1 MEGTKIKKCCNLTNG
16 ISPDATAIVGVA
28 NAGLVGV
35 IAASHIIE
43 KMKME
48 EVAHINSSIFP
59 PVSVFIDGIL
69 KNPFRIYGD
78 IKDAKGKM
86 KQVTT
91 FVVTSELP
99 LAKES
104 FHEIAH
110 VLLDFIQELGI
121 KKIVTLV
128 GFPVEEIE
136 KLEVFYA
143 AEPVLMEQLKKVEG
157 IQPLPK
163 GMIFGLEALVLNE
176 ALERDIDGFTLIAPV
191 KEYLPATRSAAALI
205 EALNKIFPRLKV
217 EVQELVERD
226 DMLQAKLKELAE
238 QVRRSNN
245 EEYTPPPPSKSMN
258 SLFT

>member
-1 MEGTKIKKCCNLTNG
+1 MDGTKIKKCCTLSQGVAT
-16 ISPDATAIVGVA
+16 DAIVIVGVA
-28 NAGLVGV
+28 NAGLVGT

-43 KMKME
+43 KMKLE

-69 KNPFRIYGD
+69 KNPFRIYAD
-78 IKDAKGKM
+78 TKDAKGKI
-86 KQVTT
+86 KQATT

-99 LAKES
+99 LNKET

-110 VLLDFIQELGI
+110 VLLDYIQEMNI

-128 GFPVEEIE
+128 GFPVEEVE
-136 KLEVFYA
+136 ELEVFYA
-143 AEPVLMEQLKKVEG
+143 AEPELMGQLKKVEG

-163 GMIFGLEALVLNE
+163 GMIYGLEALVLNE
-176 ALERDIDGFTLIAPV
+176 ALEREIDGFTLIAPV

-205 EALNKIFPRLKV
+205 ETLNKIFPNLKI
-217 EVQELVERD
+217 EVKELVERD
-226 DMLQAKLKELAE
+226 DQLQAKLKELAE
-238 QVRRSNN
+238 QVRRSQN